1 MSLPTAGLRRAVA
14 RWRRLDVVVQDLPL
28 AVLLAVG
35 SYVPVLGGSG
45 TEVGGLPDRPLDALA
60 LVPIVL
66 QAGPMAFRRRRPT
79 IPLTLVVAGFC
90 VDQLLG
96 YHTFTG
102 LALPLMLLSA
112 GLHVARHRVAVC
124 TALTVAYVGFAV
136 ALELSGGTEGW
147 GDAVTFYL
155 ALVLAWGAGAWLR
168 STRLSEAAG
177 RRQEAE
183 AARVAERVRIARDLH
198 DVVTH
203 HVTAMV
209 VQVEA
214 ARYLGAAPER
224 REEALTAV
232 ADTGRRALGDLRH
245 LLDVLSPDH
254 DATRGARPGIQ
265 ALVER
270 TRDAGQPVELVE
282 TGETGDGTLGHDAQE
297 VAYRVLQEGLTNA
310 LKYARGARTLVR
322 LGHDGRAT
330 TVEVLTDGTGSS
342 STTGGSGR
350 GLRGLRERVDVL
362 GGTFDAH
369 PSDDGFVVRARIPTE
384 PS

>member
-14 RWRRLDVVVQDLPL
+14 RWRRLDVVVQDLPV
-28 AVLLAVG
+28 AVLLAAG

-66 QAGPMAFRRRRPT
+66 QAAPMTVRRRWPT
-79 IPLTLVVAGFC
+79 VALALVVAGFC

-112 GLHVARHRVAVC
+112 GLHVARRRAVVC
-124 TALTVAYVGFAV
+124 TTLTAAYVGFAV
-136 ALELSGGTEGW
+136 ALHLSGGTEGW

-168 STRLSEAAG
+168 STRLSEAAR

-214 ARYLGAAPER
+214 ARYLAAAPER
-224 REEALTAV
+224 QEEALTAV
-232 ADTGRRALGDLRH
+232 AATGRRALSDLRY
-245 LLDVLSPDH
+245 LLDVLNPDH
-254 DATRGARPGIQ
+254 DASRDVRPDIRS
-265 ALVER
+265 LVER
-270 TRDAGQPVELVE
+270 TRDAGQPVELAE
-282 TGETGDGTLGHDAQE
+282 TGEAALGRDAE
-297 VAYRVLQEGLTNA
+297 DVAYRVVQEALTNA

-322 LGHDGRAT
+322 VGHDGGTA
-330 TVEVLTDGTGSS
+330 TVEVLTDGTGSAS
-342 STTGGSGR
+342 ATG
-350 GLRGLRERVDVL
+350 
-362 GGTFDAH
+362 
-369 PSDDGFVVRARIPTE
+369 
-384 PS
+384 